1 MIDLNHLRAAL
12 SSSYT
17 RSLLWIEI
25 ELQAEIEAEA
35 EADNKQSAS
44 ALELSVLKL
53 LQTYGRD
60 SEDLLLL
67 SNRPLAGLTPIRR
80 GEFVRHLGR
89 SYQLII
95 IDAFSGVNPATLA
108 QAIGTLEGG
117 GLLALVT
124 PPAADWP
131 NYFDPEYLQLGVEP
145 GQRPPGRFIR
155 WLVRALENSSAVLR
169 YSDCCAVPEL
179 QPHCPPKRIGHYLGE
194 AQQRTVYQLLTA
206 WQQPRS
212 CTVLDADRGRGK
224 SSTIGLALALQP
236 VFQTQQ
242 LALCAP
248 DKRAV
253 ASIYQRFR
261 ELNDQRILP
270 RFYTP
275 AQLVAQL
282 KSGST
287 ELRCVLVDEAAGVP
301 LQLLEQITAEAQHL
315 VLSSTLH
322 GYEGYARGYGLR
334 FLKQL
339 QESRPECRRL
349 ALGEPL
355 RWAVGDILEEWV
367 ERYLLLGLE
376 RADSKLSEGFY
387 ELSLADLPDNEYLLQ
402 DIYQLLA
409 SAHYRT
415 TPADLRLLLDAPGQ
429 RLFMLVIDSE
439 LVGVLWVAAEGTLDE
454 TLANQVMQG
463 RRRPNGNLLPQSLL
477 HYLGWADAGAKR
489 YWRVVRIAVAQQHR
503 RLGYARAMLQ
513 SLQDCAAEQGVDF
526 TGASFAG
533 HADLIEFWRRC
544 GFVSVRRGESID
556 PVAAQPA
563 VQVLRPVSSRASGW
577 LEYQQRAALS
587 EDALQNFAYHFA
599 PLSLVRERIRQCH
612 PPEQLASILDEM
624 SPSSKRLKPLRA
636 WLREMME
643 SQAS

>member
-35 EADNKQSAS
+35 DNKQSAS

-60 SEDLLLL
+60 FEDLLLL
-67 SNRPLAGLTPIRR
+67 SDRPLAGLTPIRR

-117 GLLALVT
+117 GLLALIT

-131 NYFDPEYLQLGVEP
+131 NYFDPEYLHLGVEA

-194 AQQRTVYQLLTA
+194 AQQRTVYQLLNA

-275 AQLVAQL
+275 AELVAQL

-367 ERYLLLGLE
+367 ERYLLLALE

-387 ELSLADLPDNEYLLQ
+387 ELSLADLPDNEFLLQ

-429 RLFMLVIDSE
+429 RLFVLVIDSE
-439 LVGVLWVAAEGTLDE
+439 LVGVLWVAAEGALDE

-489 YWRVVRIAVAQQHR
+489 YWRVVRIAVAQQ
-503 RLGYARAMLQ
+503 
-513 SLQDCAAEQGVDF
+513 SVDF
-526 TGASFAG
+526 TGSSFAG

-636 WLREMME
+636 WLREMLE

>member
-1 MIDLNHLRAAL
+1 MITLSHLRAAL

-17 RSLLWIEI
+17 RSLLWIEV
-25 ELQAEIEAEA
+25 EPETEIKS
-35 EADNKQSAS
+35 KQGVS
-44 ALELSVLKL
+44 ALELCVQKL

-67 SNRPLAGLTPIRR
+67 SDRPLADLTPIRR
-80 GEFVRHLGR
+80 GEFVRHLGK

-117 GLLALVT
+117 GLLALIT

-131 NYFDPEYLQLGVEP
+131 NYFDPEYLHLGMEA
-145 GQRPPGRFIR
+145 GQQPPGRFIR
-155 WLVRALENSSAVLR
+155 WLVRALENSCAVLR
-169 YSDCCAVPEL
+169 YSDCRAMPEL
-179 QPHCPPKRIGHYLGE
+179 PPHCPPKRIGHFLGE
-194 AQQRTVYQLLTA
+194 AQQRTVYQLLNA

-224 SSTIGLALALQP
+224 SSTIGLALVLQS
-236 VFQTQQ
+236 VFQTEQV
-242 LALCAP
+242 ALCAP

-261 ELNDQRILP
+261 ELNDQRVLP

-275 AQLVAQL
+275 AELVEQLQ
-282 KSGST
+282 SGSAN
-287 ELRCVLVDEAAGVP
+287 LRCVLVDEAAGLP
-301 LQLLEQITAEAQHL
+301 LQLLEQIAAEAQHL

-355 RWAVGDILEEWV
+355 RWAVGDTLEQWV
-367 ERYLLLGLE
+367 ERYLLLALE
-376 RADSKLSEGFY
+376 RADSNLSEGFY
-387 ELSLADLPDNEYLLQ
+387 ELSLDDLPDNELLLQ

-429 RLFMLVIDSE
+429 RLFVMVIDSE
-439 LVGVLWVAAEGTLDE
+439 LVGVLWVAAERVLDE

-477 HYLGWADAGAKR
+477 HYLGWAEAGAKQ
-489 YWRVVRIAVAQQHR
+489 YWRVVRIAVAQRHR

-513 SLQDCAAEQGVDF
+513 SLQECAAEQAVDF

-533 HADLIEFWRRC
+533 HADLIEFWQRC

-563 VQVLRPVSSRASGW
+563 VQVLRPVSNKASDW
-577 LEYQQRAALS
+577 LEHQQRAEHSKVALH
-587 EDALQNFAYHFA
+587 NFAYHFA
-599 PLSLVRERIRQCH
+599 PLSLVRERIRQCN
-612 PPEQLASILDEM
+612 PPEQLASILDEI

-636 WLREMME
+636 WLRKKLE
-643 SQAS
+643 SQTS